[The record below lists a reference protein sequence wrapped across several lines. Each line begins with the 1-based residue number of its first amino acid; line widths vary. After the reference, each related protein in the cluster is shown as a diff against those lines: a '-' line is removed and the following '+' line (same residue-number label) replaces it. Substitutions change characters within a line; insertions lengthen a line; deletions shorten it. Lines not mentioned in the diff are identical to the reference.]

1 MALVVSVLGKGGTTR
16 QVSAGKT
23 NVSEPSR
30 SCRKRRDAIETRLQ
44 LLAWDKSGG
53 RPANCP
59 DGGRHKDGVS
69 PAQALV
75 RNMGTCRPDAKGD
88 PRSGRP
94 TRGRVPMRGEGTDGL
109 VEAMK
114 PGNAGGAKG
123 PDTSALGTGQPAMG
137 GASA

>member
-1 MALVVSVLGKGGTTR
+1 MR
-16 QVSAGKT
+16 AGKT

-30 SCRKRRDAIETRLQ
+30 SCRKRRDAIETRPQ

-53 RPANCP
+53 RPADCP

-75 RNMGTCRPDAKGD
+75 RNMGTSRLDAKGD
-88 PRSGRP
+88 PRSGGP

-109 VEAMK
+109 AVAMK

-123 PDTSALGTGQPAMG
+123 PDTPTLGAGQPAMG
-137 GASA
+137 GAGV

>member
-1 MALVVSVLGKGGTTR
+1 M
-16 QVSAGKT
+16 SAGKT

-30 SCRKRRDAIETRLQ
+30 SCRKRRDAIETRLL

-75 RNMGTCRPDAKGD
+75 RNMGTYRPDVKGD
-88 PRSGRP
+88 PRSGGP

-109 VEAMK
+109 VVARK

-123 PDTSALGTGQPAMG
+123 PDTSAPGTGQPATG